1 MRFGIPHALS
11 EYPLARKRYN
21 TVPPSAAAAP
31 LLCRAAAF
39 VFSEDQKPMNA
50 EPRSRTP
57 VLLWLALTA
66 VLLSSWSHTARA
78 FGGLEPGGPPAW
90 LTRLSP
96 AVGPLAALAVDLG
109 AGALAWAVGARAR
122 QGRGAADL
130 WAGVVA
136 FAALGAFANVD
147 AALGVLGA
155 GRQPGAVWAGLAAY
169 DRLRVGALAA
179 ALPMLSVYLARV
191 IETAAHDADDAARVG
206 AHLVADKPGPARA
219 ASLPTGA
226 QLPAPDPA
234 HAADDAK
241 PARAPAERSAASHV
255 RARPAH
261 VAAST
266 APATLPAARPRGR
279 RKAGPADLVAAAL
292 EAPDASLSD
301 LARMLRTPRQTVSR
315 WAASLADEGALIRDG
330 AGRWQGGTGLAD
342 KGRDEQ

>member
-1 MRFGIPHALS
+1 
-11 EYPLARKRYN
+11 
-21 TVPPSAAAAP
+21 
-31 LLCRAAAF
+31 
-39 VFSEDQKPMNA
+39 MNA

-57 VLLWLALTA
+57 VLLWLALAA

-78 FGGLEPGGPPAW
+78 FGGLEPGGPAAW

-147 AALGVLGA
+147 AALAVLGA
-155 GRQPGAVWAGLAAY
+155 GHQPGAVWAGLAAY

-191 IETAAHDADDAARVG
+191 IETAAHDAHDDA
-206 AHLVADKPGPARA
+206 
-219 ASLPTGA
+219 PTGA
-226 QLPAPDPA
+226 HVQG
-234 HAADDAK
+234 DA
-241 PARAPAERSAASHV
+241 PARPRVATLPTV
-255 RARPAH
+255 AH
-261 VAAST
+261 VAPA
-266 APATLPAARPRGR
+266 APARPRAHLPAAEPPTVAAERRPSGANASAQPAAVRATAAPAVLPTARPRGR
-279 RKAGPADLVAAAL
+279 RKAGPADLEAAAL
-292 EAPDASLSD
+292 EAPDASLAD

-315 WAASLADEGALIRDG
+315 WAASLDDEGRLTRG
-330 AGRWQGGTGLAD
+330 AGGRWQAGEGGASD
-342 KGRDEQ
+342 

>member
-1 MRFGIPHALS
+1 
-11 EYPLARKRYN
+11 
-21 TVPPSAAAAP
+21 
-31 LLCRAAAF
+31 
-39 VFSEDQKPMNA
+39 MNA

-57 VLLWLALTA
+57 VLLWLALAA

-78 FGGLEPGGPPAW
+78 FGGLEPGGPAAW
-90 LTRLSP
+90 LTHLSP

-147 AALGVLGA
+147 AALAVLGD
-155 GRQPGAVWAGLAAY
+155 GRQPGDVWAGLAAY

-191 IETAAHDADDAARVG
+191 IETAAHDADGAAPAG
-206 AHLVADKPGPARA
+206 AHQVADKPGAARSV
-219 ASLPTGA
+219 SLPTVAHVAPAAPA
-226 QLPAPDPA
+226 QPRAHLPAAEPPTGAAERRATGA
-234 HAADDAK
+234 HA
-241 PARAPAERSAASHV
+241 

-261 VAAST
+261 VAAPT
-266 APATLPAARPRGR
+266 APATLPPARPRGR
-279 RKAGPADLVAAAL
+279 RKAGPADLLAAAL

-301 LARMLRTPRQTVSR
+301 LARMLRTPRQTASR
-315 WAASLADEGALIRDG
+315 WAAALADEGTLTRG
-330 AGRWQGGTGLAD
+330 AGGRWQAGEGGAAD
-342 KGRDEQ
+342 

>member
-1 MRFGIPHALS
+1 
-11 EYPLARKRYN
+11 
-21 TVPPSAAAAP
+21 
-31 LLCRAAAF
+31 
-39 VFSEDQKPMNA
+39 MNA

-57 VLLWLALTA
+57 VLLWLALAA

-78 FGGLEPGGPPAW
+78 FGGLEPGGPAAW

-147 AALGVLGA
+147 AALAVLGD
-155 GRQPGAVWAGLAAY
+155 GRQPGAVWAGLGAY

-191 IETAAHDADDAARVG
+191 IETAGHDASRAAPVG
-206 AHLVADKPGPARA
+206 AHRTPDKPGPARA
-219 ASLPTGA
+219 VSLPTGA
-226 QLPAPDPA
+226 QTLAHDPA
-234 HAADDAK
+234 RSTAAAE
-241 PARAPAERSAASHV
+241 PARAPAERSAAPAHG

-261 VAAST
+261 VSAPT
-266 APATLPAARPRGR
+266 APATLPTARPRGR
-279 RKAGPADLVAAAL
+279 RKAGPADLVTAAL
-292 EAPDASLSD
+292 EAPDASLAD

-315 WAASLADEGALIRDG
+315 WAASLQETGRLARGAG
-330 AGRWQGGTGLAD
+330 GRWQAGEAGAMTH
-342 KGRDEQ
+342 

>member
-1 MRFGIPHALS
+1 M
-11 EYPLARKRYN
+11 
-21 TVPPSAAAAP
+21 
-31 LLCRAAAF
+31 
-39 VFSEDQKPMNA
+39 
-50 EPRSRTP
+50 
-57 VLLWLALTA
+57 LLWLALAA

-78 FGGLEPGGPPAW
+78 FGGLEPGGPPVW

-147 AALGVLGA
+147 AALAVLGD
-155 GRQPGAVWAGLAAY
+155 GRQPGAVWAGLGAY

-191 IETAAHDADDAARVG
+191 IETAAHDADDAARMG
-206 AHLVADKPGPARA
+206 AHQVADKPGPARA
-219 ASLPTGA
+219 FSLPTGA
-226 QLPAPDPA
+226 QTLTLDPA
-234 HAADDAK
+234 RSTAAAE
-241 PARAPAERSAASHV
+241 PSRAPAERSAAPAHV
-255 RARPAH
+255 RTRPAH
-261 VAAST
+261 VTAPM
-266 APATLPAARPRGR
+266 APATLPTARPRGR

-292 EAPDASLSD
+292 EAPDASLAD

-315 WAASLADEGALIRDG
+315 WAAVLQETGRLARGAG
-330 AGRWQGGTGLAD
+330 GRWQAGEGGASD
-342 KGRDEQ
+342 

>member
-1 MRFGIPHALS
+1 
-11 EYPLARKRYN
+11 
-21 TVPPSAAAAP
+21 
-31 LLCRAAAF
+31 
-39 VFSEDQKPMNA
+39 MNA

-57 VLLWLALTA
+57 LLLWLALAA

-78 FGGLEPGGPPAW
+78 FGGLEPGGPAAW
-90 LTRLSP
+90 LTHLSP

-147 AALGVLGA
+147 AALAVLGA
-155 GRQPGAVWAGLAAY
+155 GRQPGEVWAGLAAY

-191 IETAAHDADDAARVG
+191 IETAAHDADGAALVG
-206 AHLVADKPGPARA
+206 AHVQDDAPARA
-219 ASLPTGA
+219 RVAALPTGA
-226 QLPAPDPA
+226 HVAPAAPAQPRAHLPAAEPPTGAAERRATGD
-234 HAADDAK
+234 HASAK
-241 PARAPAERSAASHV
+241 PAAVRAP
-255 RARPAH
+255 
-261 VAAST
+261 T
-266 APATLPAARPRGR
+266 APASAPTARPRGR

-315 WAASLADEGALIRDG
+315 WAASLDDAGRLTRGAG
-330 AGRWQGGTGLAD
+330 GRWQAGEGGAAD
-342 KGRDEQ
+342 

>member
-1 MRFGIPHALS
+1 
-11 EYPLARKRYN
+11 
-21 TVPPSAAAAP
+21 
-31 LLCRAAAF
+31 
-39 VFSEDQKPMNA
+39 MNA

-57 VLLWLALTA
+57 VLLWLALAA

-78 FGGLEPGGPPAW
+78 FGGLEPGGPAAW
-90 LTRLSP
+90 LTHLSP

-147 AALGVLGA
+147 AALAVLGA

-191 IETAAHDADDAARVG
+191 IETAAHDADDG
-206 AHLVADKPGPARA
+206 AQASAHQAPDKPGPARA
-219 ASLPTGA
+219 VSLPMSA
-226 QLPAPDPA
+226 QPLAPAPA
-234 HAADDAK
+234 RATAAAE
-241 PARAPAERSAASHV
+241 PARAPAERSAAAAH
-255 RARPAH
+255 ARTRPPH
-261 VAAST
+261 VAAHT

-301 LARMLRTPRQTVSR
+301 LARILKTPRQTVSR
-315 WAASLADEGALIRDG
+315 WAASLQDAGRLTRGAG
-330 AGRWQGGTGLAD
+330 GRWQAGEGGAA
-342 KGRDEQ
+342 

>member
-1 MRFGIPHALS
+1 
-11 EYPLARKRYN
+11 
-21 TVPPSAAAAP
+21 
-31 LLCRAAAF
+31 
-39 VFSEDQKPMNA
+39 MNA

-57 VLLWLALTA
+57 VLLWLALAA

-78 FGGLEPGGPPAW
+78 FGGLEPGGPAAW

-109 AGALAWAVGARAR
+109 AGALAWAVGSRAR

-147 AALGVLGA
+147 AALAVLGA
-155 GRQPGAVWAGLAAY
+155 GRQPGAVWATLAAY

-191 IETAAHDADDAARVG
+191 IETAAHDADDGARMG
-206 AHLVADKPGPARA
+206 AHQVADKPGPARTV
-219 ASLPTGA
+219 SPPMSA
-226 QLPAPDPA
+226 QTLALDPA
-234 HAADDAK
+234 RSTAAAE
-241 PARAPAERSAASHV
+241 PARAPAERSAAPAHG
-255 RARPAH
+255 RARLAH
-261 VAAST
+261 VAAPT
-266 APATLPAARPRGR
+266 APATLPTARPRGR

-292 EAPDASLSD
+292 EAPDASLAD

-315 WAASLADEGALIRDG
+315 WAASLQDAGRLERGAG
-330 AGRWQGGTGLAD
+330 GRWQAGEGGAV
-342 KGRDEQ
+342 